1 MSLRHKFDNKDDSK
15 LSKQRLA
22 FVSFANFI
30 LVFIS
35 VAFYITGS
43 KVTVIWLQDVT
54 FVCLCSRVSYKI
66 MLWSLS

>member
-43 KVTVIWLQDVT
+43 KVTVI
-54 FVCLCSRVSYKI
+54 
-66 MLWSLS
+66 